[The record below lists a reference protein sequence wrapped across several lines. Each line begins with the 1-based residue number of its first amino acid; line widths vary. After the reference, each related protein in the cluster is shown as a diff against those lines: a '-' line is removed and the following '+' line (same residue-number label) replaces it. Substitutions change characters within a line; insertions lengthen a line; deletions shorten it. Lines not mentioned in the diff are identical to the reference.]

1 MLLQT
6 CVKEF
11 SFNLRGHHPSYP
23 LHDEVYLIQHYVIKF
38 ASHKLTSIEKFL
50 IVYDIERSLV
60 KQNGV
65 DLLCLSRSTERWLE
79 LRPLVF
85 MVTYS
90 LLHN

>member
-38 ASHKLTSIEKFL
+38 ASHLRQIGGFLWVIRFPPPIKLTTMKYL
-50 IVYDIERSLV
+50 KY
-60 KQNGV
+60 
-65 DLLCLSRSTERWLE
+65 C
-79 LRPLVF
+79 
-85 MVTYS
+85 
-90 LLHN
+90 